1 MTLQLFF
8 RAIVFLL
15 IFLIFIICMKSTKK
29 KPYSQSKTCNFFWN
43 NMLTFHERKA
53 IQNRNEGFL
62 IMHLPCMSQTYLPSY
77 LGIHI
82 KLPLLFLFLVGLVC
96 FFMYFFCL
104 FILLIV
110 YFAVKSSHESHG

>member
-82 KLPLLFLFLVGLVC
+82 KVPFFLFLVGLVC
-96 FFMYFFCL
+96 FFMIFFCL